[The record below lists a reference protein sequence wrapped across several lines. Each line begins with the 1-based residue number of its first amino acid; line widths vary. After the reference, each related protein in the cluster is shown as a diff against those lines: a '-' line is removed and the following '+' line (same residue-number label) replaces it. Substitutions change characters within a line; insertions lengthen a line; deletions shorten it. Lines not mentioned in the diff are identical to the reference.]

1 MRALLAVLL
10 GALML
15 SPGCVAPDDERMILA
30 TTTSMRDS
38 GLLDVLLPAFTNA
51 TGQEVDVVAVGTGAA
66 LNLGRSGDADVLI
79 VHAPEAEATFL
90 KEGHGTSRTVFAWN
104 TFVLLTP
111 EPMNGTLF
119 EVLDAVA
126 DEERCFVSRGDASGT
141 HLKEQA
147 LWQAWADA
155 GRGEVIED
163 RSGVH
168 PEGEWYLSIGQG
180 MGAAI
185 TMADEKRCVTLSDL
199 GTALFRAD
207 TVTLEI
213 QRYGDE
219 VMLNPYS
226 IIPLGGPHAA
236 EAEALRTFM
245 VEDAI
250 PLIEAHTVS
259 GEPMFTPGQP

>member
-10 GALML
+10 CLLMA
-15 SPGCVAPDDERMILA
+15 SPGCVTPDDDRMILA

-51 TGQEVDVVAVGTGAA
+51 TGHEVDVVAVGTGAA

-79 VHAPEAEATFL
+79 VHAPEAEADFL
-90 KEGHGTSRTVFAWN
+90 EEGHGSSRTVFAWN
-104 TFVLLTP
+104 TFLLLTP
-111 EPMNGTLF
+111 EPMNGSLF
-119 EVLDAVA
+119 DVLDAVVE
-126 DEERCFVSRGDASGT
+126 DERCFVSRGDASGT
-141 HLKEQA
+141 HMKEQT

-163 RSGVH
+163 RSGIH
-168 PEGEWYLSIGQG
+168 PDGDWYLSIGQG

-199 GTALFRAD
+199 GTALFRSD
-207 TVTLEI
+207 TVDLEL
-213 QRYGDE
+213 QRYNDTLL
-219 VMLNPYS
+219 LNPYS
-226 IIPLGGPHAA
+226 IIPLEGPHAA
-236 EAEALRTFM
+236 AAEALRAFLMNEATA
-245 VEDAI
+245 V
-250 PLIEAHTVS
+250 IEAHTIS